1 VAPPV
6 WKFSTGLIK
15 IDPFGGTFHLKVVFT
30 FLMRQK
36 SMIKQTK
43 LAKAIAYA
51 VAGAALTAGS
61 ISSASATVTTMYN
74 LTKGGGVDNSTN
86 TTDPTTSGS
95 WALWGG
101 ATDGWNYN
109 FNEMPAAKWAGT
121 TTGAANDISTSLPF
135 GYTGVH
141 MNWGFEIA
149 NSNGGGGSG
158 VISTYDAFNRYG
170 VYADVDTARGAWSAL
185 NTGATF
191 GGWRHD
197 LDVGLFK
204 SDTSGMVTLTAT
216 GIVETGNYG
225 FTIFHGMDAVT
236 DYNHHGQW
244 NNNSWATA
252 GNPYTG
258 AIFSG
263 TGLATS
269 AIVARS
275 YGDNGA
281 TPSVNESANLNTIQF
296 YAQAGEY
303 YTIFLG
309 GYRNGN
315 WGDTY
320 AGYSLSVSQV
330 PVPGALWLFG
340 SAAAGLMGLQRRKRS
355 AV

>member
-1 VAPPV
+1 
-6 WKFSTGLIK
+6 
-15 IDPFGGTFHLKVVFT
+15 
-30 FLMRQK
+30 M
-36 SMIKQTK
+36 MKQTK

-51 VAGAALTAGS
+51 VAGVALTAGS

-74 LTKGGGVDNSTN
+74 LTKGGGIDNSTN
-86 TTDPTTSGS
+86 VTDPANGGSGP

-101 ATDGWNYN
+101 ATDGWNYSFGALVDGN
-109 FNEMPAAKWAGT
+109 GDPINGKWAGT
-121 TTGAANDISTSLPF
+121 TTGAANDISTNRPF

-141 MNWGFEIA
+141 MNWGMEIT
-149 NSNGGGGSG
+149 GGNGGSG

-170 VYADVDTARGAWSAL
+170 VYADIDTARGAWSAL
-185 NTGATF
+185 NLGAVY

-204 SDTSGMVTLTAT
+204 SDTSGLVTLTAT
-216 GIVETGNYG
+216 GIVQSGNYG
-225 FTIFHGMDAVT
+225 FTVFHGMDAVT

-244 NNNSWATA
+244 NNNSWSTA

-258 AIFSG
+258 AISSG

-275 YGDNGA
+275 KGDNGA
-281 TPSVNESANLNTIQF
+281 TTSIDESENLNSIQF

-309 GYRNGN
+309 GYRNGD

-330 PVPGALWLFG
+330 PVPGAVWLFG
-340 SAAAGLMGLQRRKRS
+340 SAAAGLMGLQRRKRT
-355 AV
+355 AA